1 MKTMY
6 NKKSNTVFAEDIG
19 SITKVILDKFQKQT
33 PYASIFAD
41 WKAVVGEK
49 FASKSA
55 PYKIITQGDKK
66 ILVLKSKKGCSV
78 DLQHCSLQILEKIH
92 KFLGKKIF
100 SFIKIVQLDV
110 NDSI

>member
-19 SITKVILDKFQKQT
+19 SIAKVILDKFQKQT